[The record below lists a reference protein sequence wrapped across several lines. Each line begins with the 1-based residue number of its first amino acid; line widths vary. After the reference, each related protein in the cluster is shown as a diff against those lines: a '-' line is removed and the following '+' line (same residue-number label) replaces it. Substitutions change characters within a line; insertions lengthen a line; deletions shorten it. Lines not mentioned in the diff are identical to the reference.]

1 MIADELVMIGRGR
14 IVAQGTPQE
23 LLQDSGTFVRA
34 LEADR
39 LVEALQAAGFDPTPV
54 ADGFRVE
61 AESVQ
66 VGKIAAE
73 HQITLVELK
82 LADGGLEDLFLR
94 SEEHTSELQSLMRI
108 SSAVYCLKTTTIT
121 KTL

>member
-1 MIADELVMIGRGR
+1 VLLSSHLLHEVQMIADELVMIGRGR

-82 LADGGLEDLFLR
+82 LADGGLEDLFL
-94 SEEHTSELQSLMRI
+94 ELTADTQRETYPEG
-108 SSAVYCLKTTTIT
+108 AQA
-121 KTL
+121 